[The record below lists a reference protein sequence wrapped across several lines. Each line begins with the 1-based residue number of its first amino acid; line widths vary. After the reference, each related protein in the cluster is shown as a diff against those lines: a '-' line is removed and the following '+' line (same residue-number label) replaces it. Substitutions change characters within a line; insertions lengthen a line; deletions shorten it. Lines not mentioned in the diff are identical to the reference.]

1 MEKKKR
7 ILVIEDYGNVQKM
20 FKDNLSP
27 YAEVVQAFTLKEG
40 EEKFSDGKFD
50 YIFVDA
56 GLGTIQENQ
65 VQGTTELVIK
75 MRKTFSGP
83 MIAISCNDVYNE
95 LLRSSGCDQAVYK
108 GNSLSYAIRLL
119 ENAS

>member
-1 MEKKKR
+1 MEKKR

-20 FKDNLSP
+20 FKENLSP
-27 YAEVVQAFTLKEG
+27 YAEVIQAFTLEDAEKE
-40 EEKFSDGKFD
+40 FSDGKFD
-50 YIFVDA
+50 YIFIDA
-56 GLGTIQENQ
+56 ELGFQENKK
-65 VQGTTELVIK
+65 VQDTTKLVIK

-83 MIAISCNDVYNE
+83 MIAISCNDTYNG